1 MNEHGPDTAS
11 SRGHI
16 PPHRPLVAIAASA
29 PPLAPGRVAILL
41 GLGVVLTGF
50 SPRQSDQAR
59 KPLLQYL
66 MVGTKRIAFESPE
79 GGTAR
84 FRYVDQALGVARR
97 PGAARDERPM
107 SACYRPTP
115 DSLAGPVTL
124 LFESDEMG
132 NPEDLTEFEV
142 IPAGT
147 RPEVERGCAR
157 LAVAAGAI
165 VTDRG
170 IRLGL
175 TRADVTRLLGAPIRD
190 RDDVAEFELTTE
202 RTVRTGGAVDRYDL
216 FSSITVTFRDGR
228 VVAFSGALGD
238 TD

>member
-1 MNEHGPDTAS
+1 MP
-11 SRGHI
+11 SRLPSAGVVCV
-16 PPHRPLVAIAASA
+16 LV
-29 PPLAPGRVAILL
+29 
-41 GLGVVLTGF
+41 GLGAGPSIGF
-50 SPRQSDQAR
+50 AGDPTQQPAT
-59 KPLLQYL
+59 PLLQYL
-66 MVGTKRIAFESPE
+66 MVGAKRVAFESPE
-79 GGTAR
+79 GGVAR
-84 FRYVDQALGVARR
+84 FRYVDQALGAARR
-97 PGAARDERPM
+97 PGAARDGQPM
-107 SACYRPTP
+107 SACYRPAP

-142 IPAGT
+142 ISAGT
-147 RPEVERGCAR
+147 RPEVERGCMKI
-157 LAVAAGAI
+157 AVAAGAI

-175 TRADVTRLLGAPIRD
+175 TRAAVMRLLGTPVRD

-202 RTVRTGGAVDRYDL
+202 RAVRTGGTVDRYDV

-228 VVAFSGALGD
+228 VVAFSGAVGD

>member
-1 MNEHGPDTAS
+1 MDEHGPDTES
-11 SRGHI
+11 TRV
-16 PPHRPLVAIAASA
+16 PTRPTRPRSAIAASA
-29 PPLAPGRVAILL
+29 PPASPALIAALL

-66 MVGTKRIAFESPE
+66 MVGAKRVAFESPE

-84 FRYVDQALGVARR
+84 FRYVDQALGAARR
-97 PGAARDERPM
+97 PGAARDDRPM

-124 LFESDEMG
+124 VFESDEMG
-132 NPEDLTEFEV
+132 NSEDLTEFEL
-142 IPAGT
+142 IPAGS
-147 RPEVERGCAR
+147 RPEVERGCAK

-175 TRADVTRLLGAPIRD
+175 TRAEVMRLLATPIRD

-202 RTVRTGGAVDRYDL
+202 RTVRIGGAVDRYDL
-216 FSSITVTFRDGR
+216 FSSMTVTFRDGR
-228 VVAFSGALGD
+228 VIAFSGAVGD

>member
-1 MNEHGPDTAS
+1 MP
-11 SRGHI
+11 SRLPRTGVVFI
-16 PPHRPLVAIAASA
+16 LV
-29 PPLAPGRVAILL
+29 
-41 GLGVVLTGF
+41 GLGVGLTTGLAGG
-50 SPRQSDQAR
+50 PAQQPA
-59 KPLLQYL
+59 KPLLEYL
-66 MVGTKRIAFESPE
+66 MVGAKRIAFESAE
-79 GGTAR
+79 GTAAR
-84 FRYVDQALGVARR
+84 FRYVDQALGPARR
-97 PGAARDERPM
+97 PGAARDGRPM
-107 SACYRPTP
+107 SACYRPIP

-142 IPAGT
+142 IPVGS
-147 RPEVERGCAR
+147 RPEVERGCVK

-175 TRADVTRLLGAPIRD
+175 TRTAVMRLLGTPVRD

-202 RTVRTGGAVDRYDL
+202 RVVRTGGTVDRYDV

-228 VVAFSGALGD
+228 VIAFSGAVGD

>member
-1 MNEHGPDTAS
+1 VTRHLWAGA
-11 SRGHI
+11 
-16 PPHRPLVAIAASA
+16 LVALSVPA
-29 PPLAPGRVAILL
+29 L
-41 GLGVVLTGF
+41 GLIMGF
-50 SPRQSDQAR
+50 AADPTQQGT

-66 MVGTKRIAFESPE
+66 MVGAKRIAFESPE
-79 GGTAR
+79 GTVAR
-84 FRYVDQALGVARR
+84 FRYVDQALGPARR
-97 PGAARDERPM
+97 PGAARDGRPM
-107 SACYRPTP
+107 SACYRPAA

-142 IPAGT
+142 IPLGT
-147 RPEVERGCAR
+147 RPEVERRCMKIG
-157 LAVAAGAI
+157 VAAGAI

-175 TRADVTRLLGAPIRD
+175 TRAAVIRLLGTPVRD
-190 RDDVAEFELTTE
+190 ADDVAEFEATTE
-202 RTVRTGGAVDRYDL
+202 RTVRTGGTVDRYDV

-228 VVAFSGALGD
+228 VVAFSGAVGD